1 MLTDRIHEDY
11 KQAMKSK
18 DALRVST
25 LSFLRAQIKYALID
39 AKQDQLDDPA
49 VIAVIKKQVKQRQ
62 DSIAQYE
69 GADRQD
75 LADKEKAELAILRAY
90 LPREMTEEQLQSI
103 IREAAA
109 ETGAGGVNDMGK
121 VMKAVQVKVE
131 GRADNKLVSVLV
143 RKTLQEL

>member
-75 LADKEKAELAILRAY
+75 LADKEKADLAILRAY